1 MSTALQRRLPG
12 VRFDIP
18 APALREVLP
27 RMDIALFVGFAAS
40 GPVDVPVA
48 VESLAEF
55 EAVFGPELTLLHTDD
70 GEPVHGLLHGSLRG
84 FFGHGGRRA
93 WVVRV
98 AGGDAVASRFPLQQ
112 MLQATPAPSGEGW
125 QLAPAY
131 VAARAPGA
139 WADGLGVTTTVT
151 PTLLPLRPQ
160 AFDGQTLLLQ
170 ARGAAALAP
179 GDTLRVALQPGLS
192 LLGRVAWI
200 DAVTGTGGTARRP
213 LALEK
218 LTTVQAVVT
227 GTVSTLRWF
236 TPASDTVV
244 TEETQAAASWRTDG
258 SLALQA
264 RMPAGRSL
272 GAGELL
278 QLDFDDAT
286 SAWLVLSS
294 ADATTVAAADGRI
307 SLGLQGRAWQ
317 VRTPALPAAIDT
329 WLLAGDERAGQLLTA
344 TLRVAQAGAAD
355 HLLEGLALT
364 APDGNGNGTG
374 FGASTGS
381 LSTLPDDTAYFTQQ
395 PSSEAAGQAVQSF
408 ELTRRDPIASLVRR
422 FPLASVPAPAG
433 AFFIPLDS
441 GPAPTT
447 GLGPRGNTA
456 DPLERDGLA
465 RYAWDLF
472 AEPLLADQHA
482 DTLADQAEA
491 LRLLGRTPRPL
502 RGLHAALGSV
512 VAGVSDEP
520 TLLVLPDAVQPG
532 WQRRAAPPPAWEEL
546 PADPQADE
554 LPCGCF
560 DACANAPLDAPRFV
574 RGADPDAA
582 GHYTLQW
589 TLPEPGVAFELQE
602 SSDAGF
608 GAASAAYSGPATTY
622 TVVGKP
628 PGAAFYRVRATL
640 GPRASPWSRTVVVR
654 VGKHSF
660 EPRPWR
666 ADDLLALHRLLL
678 RTAAARGDLLAV
690 LGLPRH
696 YTGEDAAAHADA
708 LRSSAGALP
717 GQPPPLAD
725 DETRALSFGALH
737 HPWLLTR
744 RVDTVI
750 AVPPDGAIAGQLAAG
765 ALARGAWIAVA
776 NQPLRDVVALGDNA
790 PPADP
795 QAMLDAQVNLLRS
808 GPRGFV
814 LGSADTLSPDADW
827 RPVNVRR
834 LMSLLRRAALR
845 QGALY
850 VFEPNGRTLQRTVE
864 RAFNA
869 LLAELFQRGAF
880 AGRSAREAYAV
891 DVGDELNTPAR
902 IDAGQFRVDLKVAP
916 ALPLTFLRVRLARS
930 GERLVAQEQR

>member
-1 MSTALQRRLPG
+1 
-12 VRFDIP
+12 
-18 APALREVLP
+18 
-27 RMDIALFVGFAAS
+27 
-40 GPVDVPVA
+40 
-48 VESLAEF
+48 
-55 EAVFGPELTLLHTDD
+55 
-70 GEPVHGLLHGSLRG
+70 
-84 FFGHGGRRA
+84 
-93 WVVRV
+93 
-98 AGGDAVASRFPLQQ
+98 
-112 MLQATPAPSGEGW
+112 
-125 QLAPAY
+125 
-131 VAARAPGA
+131 
-139 WADGLGVTTTVT
+139 
-151 PTLLPLRPQ
+151 
-160 AFDGQTLLLQ
+160 
-170 ARGAAALAP
+170 
-179 GDTLRVALQPGLS
+179 
-192 LLGRVAWI
+192 
-200 DAVTGTGGTARRP
+200 
-213 LALEK
+213 
-218 LTTVQAVVT
+218 
-227 GTVSTLRWF
+227 
-236 TPASDTVV
+236 
-244 TEETQAAASWRTDG
+244 
-258 SLALQA
+258 
-264 RMPAGRSL
+264 
-272 GAGELL
+272 
-278 QLDFDDAT
+278 
-286 SAWLVLSS
+286 
-294 ADATTVAAADGRI
+294 
-307 SLGLQGRAWQ
+307 
-317 VRTPALPAAIDT
+317 
-329 WLLAGDERAGQLLTA
+329 
-344 TLRVAQAGAAD
+344 VAQTGEAD
-355 HLLEGLALT
+355 HLLEGLAL
-364 APDGNGNGTG
+364 ARPDINGNS
-374 FGASTGS
+374 AGS
-381 LSTLPDDTAYFTQQ
+381 LWTLPDDVAYFTQQ
-395 PSSEAAGQAVQSF
+395 PATQPAGQAVQSF
-408 ELTRRDPIASLVRR
+408 ELTRRDPIGRLVRR
-422 FPLASVPAPAG
+422 FPLASVPAPAA

-441 GPAPTT
+441 GPALTN

-456 DPLERDGLA
+456 DALERDGLA

-491 LRLLGRTPRPL
+491 LRLLGRSPRPL

-520 TLLVLPDAVQPG
+520 TLLVLPDAVQVG

-546 PADPQADE
+546 SADPQVDE
-554 LPCGCF
+554 PPCGGF
-560 DACANAPLDAPRFV
+560 DDCANTPLDAPRFV

-602 SSDAGF
+602 SSEAAF
-608 GAASAAYSGPATTY
+608 GAASLAYSGPATAF

-628 PGAAFYRVRATL
+628 PGAAFYRVRATV
-640 GPRASPWSRTVVVR
+640 GPRTSPWSRTVVIR
-654 VGKHSF
+654 IGRRSF

-690 LGLPRH
+690 LALPRH
-696 YTGEDAAAHADA
+696 YTGEDAAAHADT

-717 GQPPPLAD
+717 GLPPPLAD

-750 AVPPDGAIAGQLAAG
+750 AMPPDGAIAGQLAAG

-776 NQPLRDVVALGDNA
+776 NRALRDVVALADNA
-790 PPADP
+790 PPAEP

-814 LGSADTLSPDADW
+814 LGSADTLSVDADW

-880 AGRSAREAYAV
+880 AGSNAREAYAV

-902 IDAGQFRVDLKVAP
+902 VDAGQFRVDLKVAP

-930 GERLVAQEQR
+930 GERLVALEQR